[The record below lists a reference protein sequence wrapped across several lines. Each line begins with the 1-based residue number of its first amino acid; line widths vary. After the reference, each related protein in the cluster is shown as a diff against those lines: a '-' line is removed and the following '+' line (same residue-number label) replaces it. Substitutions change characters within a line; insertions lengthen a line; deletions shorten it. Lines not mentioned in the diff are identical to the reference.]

1 MTSDN
6 SIGSDKTITGTAQS
20 GGYTL
25 SVGQTLGQY
34 KIIRPLGR
42 GGMGEV
48 YLCEHAILTTR
59 HAVKLLPAERSASE
73 GFLQRFHDEARV
85 MARLQH
91 PGIVHVT
98 HADEQDRR
106 HYLVM
111 DFIAADG
118 TDEPFDLEDAL
129 ASAPE
134 NRLEPAVVARLSRQI
149 AEAVGSAH
157 AASVV
162 HRDLKPANVLLTS
175 ADLQRADVRVAD
187 FGLARLLGEDWLRS
201 VVDVSMRQSMS
212 MGGDRTLVDKPRA
225 ERSTTGSILG
235 TYEYMSPE
243 QREGRDADSR
253 SDVFALGVMLYRMV
267 TGKRLMGRAKAA
279 SKLVVGL
286 DDAWD
291 DLIDSCL
298 EEDPADR
305 PADMAAVATSL
316 GGLYEAEIGA
326 AAKESEKKRRGEE
339 ASRRAKAERARLEQ
353 ERPAA
358 AEARQRSQEARRDE
372 LDSLSRPV
380 EPPAVPKPKKRR
392 GGHGFALLVV
402 IAAVIGFGVLIS
414 RDSKPSRGPAA
425 RPSAPA
431 VSPRPTPPSASTPAA
446 VHKPEPERQTP
457 VQAAPSVPVARKDQ
471 PKSVDTR
478 TVDLGGGVSLELV
491 WIPPGE
497 FTMGSPAN
505 ESGRY
510 NDEGPQHRV
519 TLTKGFWMGKTPVT
533 QRQWRQLM
541 GTARQPHFKNAG
553 EDAPMESLNWHDAKE
568 FCGKLQERLSG
579 DLRALTARLPTE
591 AEWEYACRAGTTTG
605 LYSGKELTSTTG
617 RCRNLDEIAW
627 YGQNSGST
635 TKPVGQK
642 QPNAWGLHDML
653 GNVWEWCE
661 DGKRSYTTTA
671 QTDPVGSG
679 SSRVLR
685 GGSWVNVARRCRS
698 ASRYDY
704 APGNRYGNHGFRVVV
719 R

>member
-1 MTSDN
+1 MTPDN
-6 SIGSDKTITGTAQS
+6 SIGSDKTMTGDSAS

-34 KIIRPLGR
+34 RIVRPLGR

-48 YLCEHAILTTR
+48 YLCEHAILTTK

-91 PGIVHVT
+91 SGIVHVVYAD
-98 HADEQDRR
+98 ADEQSGR

-129 ASAPE
+129 ASAPG
-134 NRLEPAVVARLSRQI
+134 NRLEPAVVARLCSQI
-149 AEAVGSAH
+149 AAAVGSAH
-157 AASVV
+157 AAGVV

-175 ADLQRADVRVAD
+175 ADFDTADVRVAD

-201 VVDVSMRQSMS
+201 IVDVSMRQSMS

-243 QREGRDADSR
+243 QREGGEVDAR
-253 SDVFALGVMLYRMV
+253 SDVFAVGVMLYRMV
-267 TGKRLMGRAKAA
+267 TGKRLMGMAKPP
-279 SKLVVGL
+279 SRVIKGL
-286 DDAWD
+286 DPAWD
-291 DLIDSCL
+291 DLVSACL
-298 EEDPADR
+298 EEDPKDR
-305 PADMAAVATSL
+305 LADMAAVEESL

-431 VSPRPTPPSASTPAA
+431 VSPRPTPPPASSPAA
-446 VHKPEPERQTP
+446 VHKPERQTP

-478 TVDLGGGVSLELV
+478 TVDLGGGAMLELV

-505 ESGRY
+505 ERGRD

-519 TLTKGFWMGKTPVT
+519 TISKGFWMGKTPVT
-533 QRQWRQLM
+533 QRQWRQLI
-541 GTARQPHFKNAG
+541 GTARQPHFGNAG
-553 EDAPMESLNWHDAKE
+553 LDAPMESVNWHDAKE
-568 FCGKLQERLSG
+568 FCGKLQGRLSG

-685 GGSWVNVARRCRS
+685 GGSWGIFAGLCRS
-698 ASRYDY
+698 ALRSYSV
-704 APGNRYGNHGFRVVV
+704 PGYRNFNVGFRVVV